1 MFQTDASQL
10 RLSNAKSDA
19 GFDGFSTTSS
29 KMTCKCAFDIF
40 FGFFSLP
47 FKAMR
52 TYTQQ
57 LKLVVLL
64 C

>member
-1 MFQTDASQL
+1 
-10 RLSNAKSDA
+10 
-19 GFDGFSTTSS
+19 
-29 KMTCKCAFDIF
+29 MTPHVVQK
-40 FGFFSLP
+40 
-47 FKAMR
+47 KQMHVVQKKQMHVVQKKQMR

>member
-1 MFQTDASQL
+1 MKTPSQ
-10 RLSNAKSDA
+10 RIKVEKAKRRAYTKS
-19 GFDGFSTTSS
+19 GVKGISRPSETRS
-29 KMTCKCAFDIF
+29 
-40 FGFFSLP
+40 
-47 FKAMR
+47 MR